1 MRIVVHVQMYIHDR
15 CDTSSL
21 TCIRCASRPLWRI
34 FLIPRFLNAAP
45 LLHMCV
51 YVVRLAPEGPTKA
64 PDRQDCPRVRVHAA
78 YDYGYIQPLSN
89 CQLVPVTSQLRT
101 QNVTGSYSYA
111 IPGAS

>member
-1 MRIVVHVQMYIHDR
+1 MYVHDR

-21 TCIRCASRPLWRI
+21 TCIRCTSRALWRI
-34 FLIPRFLNAAP
+34 FLIPRFLNTAP

-64 PDRQDCPRVRVHAA
+64 PDRQDCPRVRVHA
-78 YDYGYIQPLSN
+78 GLRLRVQPLSN